1 MAQSKTFQWRRWPR
15 SQFYL
20 KSGIALVSLCIAL
33 ILFVWS
39 LLNYQPA
46 HNFYGPRAIYSLV
59 FLSIILAL
67 LGRLLL
73 LRLLK
78 LETAQSDSLLTQ
90 HRLRSTWQPL
100 FLFD

>member
-1 MAQSKTFQWRRWPR
+1 MAQSNTFHWRRWPR

-33 ILFVWS
+33 ILLVWS

-59 FLSIILAL
+59 FFSVVLAL

-78 LETAQSDSLLTQ
+78 LEAADTTSRLLAY
-90 HRLRSTWQPL
+90 
-100 FLFD
+100 